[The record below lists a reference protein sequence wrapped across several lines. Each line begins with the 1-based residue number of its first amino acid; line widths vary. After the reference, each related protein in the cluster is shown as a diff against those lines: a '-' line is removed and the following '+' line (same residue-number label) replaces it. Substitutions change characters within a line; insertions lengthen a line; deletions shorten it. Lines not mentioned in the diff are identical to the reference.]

1 MRLDFNSFMK
11 YCFIHHT
18 ILYIF
23 FLKYETSLLQEL
35 NSGGDS
41 ALYFAIKHEQEEAVA
56 TLIEHGADVEHPASF
71 MFNVSLLCNSK
82 IGLPN
87 RLLS

>member
-1 MRLDFNSFMK
+1 M
-11 YCFIHHT
+11 
-18 ILYIF
+18 
-23 FLKYETSLLQEL
+23 QEL

-82 IGLPN
+82 SVWQKKK
-87 RLLS
+87 LLRCDITLQGS